1 MKTLNRYWPSVLLYL
16 FLYLLFG
23 AVVRLGLLWLVWDFY
38 SPSIDGPVTWGA
50 VSQSLMIGAVND
62 LAAGV
67 YLLLPLIG
75 VIVISP
81 WLGRFALPTFTSF
94 LLLIVSLFLIIF
106 GADLGTWFAF
116 GVRLNR
122 LFFHYLN
129 FPYEVAVYLQEQLYL
144 AYWIVALF
152 VLLYWLY
159 RWVTPFAKK
168 LLEFVKPMNNKSILA
183 SIMAIALVSLS
194 SVTQFSVV
202 TSHQDRL
209 LNELSKNAFM
219 NLIFVARVNVTDW
232 HRTYPQL
239 SEVELAQQAA
249 KRVVTLNNNA
259 GSVIH
264 PDLSHIKHVVLIVE
278 ESFAGKNW
286 WDLEKRGRYMPS
298 LQALADEG
306 VYFDNVYSTGTRTTR
321 GLEAILHGYPPL
333 PGIAVNQ
340 REGLEKL
347 PSLPRQ
353 LRAKG
358 FNNLFVYGGWPEF
371 SKFSTYWKRI
381 GYDKI
386 FTREDFAEDLFA
398 TSWGVADEN
407 LFEKILQEMDT
418 EAAQGGNIFLSTLT
432 VSNHRPFD
440 VPAGRIPY
448 PNERK
453 LEYAIAYADWA
464 LGDFFRQ
471 AKEKPWFAETL
482 FVITADHGPR
492 IYGNATIPVESYR
505 VPVVFLAQGLESR
518 THSSLGSIMDIPTTI
533 LDLLDV
539 EDTEGFI
546 GGTLFSA
553 THGSALVEHDYHIG
567 MVTQDDL
574 HKTLTLL
581 PPGAAAESWMLRDSM
596 VDKRT
601 RTDSDD
607 AAALIGIFQSAHA
620 TFYSEGAENN

>member
-38 SPSIDGPVTWGA
+38 SPSIDGPVTWSG
-50 VSQSLMIGAVND
+50 VSQSLMMGAVND
-62 LAAGV
+62 LAAGI

-81 WLGRFALPTFTSF
+81 WLGRFALPTFTSV
-94 LLLIVSLFLIIF
+94 LLLVVSLFLIIF

-144 AYWIVALF
+144 VYWIVALL

-159 RWVTPFAKK
+159 QWVTPFAKK
-168 LLEFVKPMNNKSILA
+168 LLEFAKPTNNKFVLA
-183 SIMAIALVSLS
+183 SLMVIALLSLPW
-194 SVTQFSVV
+194 VVQFSVV
-202 TSHQDRL
+202 TAHQDRL

-219 NLIFVARVNVTDW
+219 NLTFVAWVNVTDW
-232 HRTYPQL
+232 HRTYPEL
-239 SEVELAQQAA
+239 DEVELAQEAA
-249 KRVVTLNNNA
+249 KRAVALNNNA
-259 GSVIH
+259 QSVTH

-286 WDLEKRGRYMPS
+286 WDLEKRGRYMPN
-298 LQALADEG
+298 LKALADEG

-353 LRAKG
+353 LRAEG
-358 FNNLFVYGGWPEF
+358 N
-371 SKFSTYWKRI
+371 
-381 GYDKI
+381 
-386 FTREDFAEDLFA
+386 
-398 TSWGVADEN
+398 
-407 LFEKILQEMDT
+407 
-418 EAAQGGNIFLSTLT
+418 NIFLSTLT

-440 VPAGRIPY
+440 VPVGRIPY

-464 LGDFFRQ
+464 LGEFFRH
-471 AKEKPWFAETL
+471 AKQKPWYSQTL

-492 IYGNATIPVESYR
+492 IYGNSTIPVASYR
-505 VPVVFLAQGLESR
+505 VPVVFLAQGLGPR
-518 THSSLGSIMDIPTTI
+518 THSSLGLIMDIPTTI

-539 EDTEGFI
+539 EDSEGFI
-546 GGTLFSA
+546 GGTLFST

-567 MVTQDDL
+567 VVTQDDL
-574 HKTLTLL
+574 HKTLTLV
-581 PPGAAAESWMLRDSM
+581 PPGAVAESWMLRDSM
-596 VDKRT
+596 VDKKFP
-601 RTDSDD
+601 TDSDD
-607 AAALIGIFQSAHA
+607 AAALIGIFQSAHEA
-620 TFYSEGAENN
+620 FYKEVVEAKADAK